1 MGFLL
6 TTRGIPSFLYGTE
19 VLLDG
24 YAPEG
29 NGFVRKDF
37 PGGWT
42 GDAISAFDQS
52 TLSQGQREAW
62 QFTSTLL
69 NWRQNNPDVMQGG
82 LIQLEPFED
91 VYAYIRVGPN
101 KQLLVIINNNS
112 GEPRRLEGS
121 KFQYTIDPKSKV
133 TNVMNGEVSNGLG
146 NLILSHK
153 SILIL
158 ELTAP

>member
-19 VLLDG
+19 LLLDG

-37 PGGWT
+37 PGGWPN
-42 GDAISAFDQS
+42 DENSAFDQT
-52 TLSQGQREAW
+52 TLSPARREAW

-69 NWRQNNPDVMQGG
+69 NWRKNNPDVMKGSM
-82 LIQLEPFED
+82 IQLEPFED
-91 VYAYIRVGPN
+91 VYAYIRLGEKKN
-101 KQLLVIINNNS
+101 LLVIINNNS
-112 GEPRRLEGS
+112 SAPRRLEGS
-121 KFQYTIDPKSKV
+121 KFQYSIDPESTV
-133 TNVMNGEVSNGLG
+133 TNIINGKVSNGLG
-146 NLILSHK
+146 NIILSHK

-158 ELTAP
+158 ELSAP